1 MQVFTTIFLAE
12 NVGVDSQEAE
22 MPFGDFDT
30 SHGHVGHA
38 KLECITVFEARK
50 WFLDDLADED

>member
-12 NVGVDSQEAE
+12 NVGAPEAE
-22 MPFGDFDT
+22 MPSGDFDS

-38 KLECITVFEARK
+38 KLECITVFEARN
-50 WFLDDLADED
+50 WFLDDLGDEE